1 MASKSP
7 QQDAPIRE
15 VDGRPEWVI
24 VTDPTHPL
32 YGRRLALVSAAR
44 SQAVVVYRDDILLK
58 VAVAATDLRD
68 ASAPTPVSKLSVA
81 GIRDLLR
88 HAGQL
93 GRFWRG
99 PKTGDGVQQ
108 ASKSGRAGPNGSPGG
123 MS

>member
-1 MASKSP
+1 
-7 QQDAPIRE
+7 
-15 VDGRPEWVI
+15 VI

-32 YGRRLALVSAAR
+32 HGRRFALVSAAR

-58 VAVAATDLRD
+58 IAVAATDLQD
-68 ASAPTPVSKLSVA
+68 ASAPTPVSKLSVD

-93 GRFWRG
+93 GQFGRE
-99 PKTGDGVQQ
+99 KTGDGVQQ
-108 ASKSGRAGPNGSPGG
+108 ASKSGRASPNGSPGG